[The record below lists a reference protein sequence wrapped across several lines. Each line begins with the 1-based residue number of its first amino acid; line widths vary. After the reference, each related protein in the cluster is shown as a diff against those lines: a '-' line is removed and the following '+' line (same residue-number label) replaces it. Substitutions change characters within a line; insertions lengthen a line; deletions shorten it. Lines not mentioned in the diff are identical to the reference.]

1 MLFWIV
7 AALLTLGAS
16 LVVLVP
22 LAGRSSR
29 AASAGSH
36 ELEVYKDQLA
46 ELDRDSERGLIGAT
60 EAAEARAEIGRRIL
74 RLAGSE
80 NAEQGPSR
88 LPRLA
93 RVVAVAAVLAVPLVS
108 WGFYAG
114 LGSPDLPGQPLSAR
128 FSEDP
133 ANDSMEQLLARAEA
147 HLIANPNDA
156 RGWTVIAPVY
166 MRLTRYD
173 DAARAYRAI
182 INLDG
187 ATAQLQASL
196 GEALVYAAGGM
207 VTQAAS
213 QAFTAAIAL
222 DPKDARARY
231 YLATAS
237 SQQGDFAAAATGFET
252 LLADL
257 PADATARPT
266 VQASL
271 AEARRMAAGPTAAP
285 APAPGPGQAEMDAAA
300 EMSPEDRSAM
310 IGTMVA
316 RLDEKLRAN
325 PNDREGWQRLVRS
338 YVVLGDGQKAR
349 DALERGVKALET
361 AGVADQAKQLA
372 DFATS
377 LGLPAAN

>member
-29 AASAGSH
+29 AASSSSH
-36 ELEVYKDQLA
+36 EVEVYKDQLA
-46 ELDRDSERGLIGAT
+46 ELDRDAERGLIGAS

-74 RLAGSE
+74 RIAGNE
-80 NAEQGPSR
+80 KAEQGPAR
-88 LPRLA
+88 MPLLA
-93 RVVAVAAVLAVPLVS
+93 RIVGVAAVLVVPLVS

-114 LGSPDLPGQPLSAR
+114 LGSPDVPGQPLSAR

-173 DAARAYRAI
+173 DAARAYRTI

-196 GEALVYAAGGM
+196 GEALVYAGGGM

-213 QAFTAAIAL
+213 EAFKASIAL

-237 SQQGDFAAAATGFET
+237 AQQGDFASAATGFET

-271 AEARRMAAGPTAAP
+271 EEARRMAAGPTA

-338 YVVLGDGQKAR
+338 YLVLGDGQKAR

-372 DFATS
+372 DFATT

>member
-22 LAGRSSR
+22 LAGRGGR
-29 AASAGSH
+29 VASADRH
-36 ELEVYKDQLA
+36 ELEVYKDQIA
-46 ELDRDSERGLIGAT
+46 ELDRDAERGLIGES

-74 RLAGSE
+74 RIAGETAASDPTP
-80 NAEQGPSR
+80 AR
-88 LPRLA
+88 MPRLS
-93 RVVAVAAVLAVPLVS
+93 RIVGVAAVLMVPLVS

-147 HLIANPNDA
+147 HLITNPNDA
-156 RGWTVIAPVY
+156 RGWSVIAPVY

-173 DAARAYRAI
+173 DAARAYRTI
-182 INLDG
+182 IRLEG
-187 ATAQLQASL
+187 STAQLQASL

-207 VTQAAS
+207 VTQSAS
-213 QAFTAAIAL
+213 EAFKAAIAL
-222 DPKDARARY
+222 DPRDARSRF
-231 YLATAS
+231 YLATAAA
-237 SQQGDFAAAATGFET
+237 QQGDYSGAATGFEL

-257 PADATARPT
+257 PADSTARAA
-266 VQASL
+266 VQSSL
-271 AEARRMAAGPTAAP
+271 EEARRLASAPTA

-310 IGTMVA
+310 IGSMVA

-325 PNDREGWQRLVRS
+325 PNDMEGWQRLVRS
-338 YVVLGDGQKAR
+338 YVVLGDGQKAK
-349 DALERGVKALET
+349 DALDRGVKALET
-361 AGVADQAKQLA
+361 AGVADQARQLA
-372 DFATS
+372 TFATS
-377 LGLPAAN
+377 LGLSAAE